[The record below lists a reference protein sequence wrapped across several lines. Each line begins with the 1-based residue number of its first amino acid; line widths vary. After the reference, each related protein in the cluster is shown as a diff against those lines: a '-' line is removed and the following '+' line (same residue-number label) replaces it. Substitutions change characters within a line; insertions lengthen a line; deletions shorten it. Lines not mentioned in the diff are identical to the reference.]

1 METNDKTTAMPT
13 LTLDPFG
20 AQAAAEQRSH
30 IHVSYVKSASS
41 AVRLSCGA
49 HFRGI

>member
-20 AQAAAEQRSH
+20 AQGGGTTDR
-30 IHVSYVKSASS
+30 
-41 AVRLSCGA
+41 SCGT
-49 HFRGI
+49 RQNLR